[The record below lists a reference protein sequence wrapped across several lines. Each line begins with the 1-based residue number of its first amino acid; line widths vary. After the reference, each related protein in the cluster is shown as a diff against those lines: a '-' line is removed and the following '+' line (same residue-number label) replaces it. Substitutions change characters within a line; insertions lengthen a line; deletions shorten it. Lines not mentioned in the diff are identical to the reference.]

1 MSVKK
6 EGWNGLNLKFSRLYI
21 NSKDRDYF
29 GRINDEAF
37 PPSER
42 MEFDKIFAFAVDTD
56 TDVLGIYDESRPIGF
71 AVLLKNKECDYIYFF
86 AIDGWT
92 RPMTR

>member
-1 MSVKK
+1 M
-6 EGWNGLNLKFSRLYI
+6 NLKFSRLYI

-56 TDVLGIYDESRPIGF
+56 VLGIYDESRPIGF

-86 AIDGWT
+86 AIDGWM
-92 RPMTR
+92 RPTAR